1 MVTKIVEFP
10 RIPFPIDKVLFLGK
24 YGTTKLDEFS
34 EMFQGEG
41 SFLIQKFVLQILDLY
56 KGFFKINLQ
65 YNFSKMRGGRRPF
78 GIFLKIHP
86 I

>member
-24 YGTTKLDEFS
+24 YGTAKLDEFS

-41 SFLIQKFVLQILDLY
+41 SFLIQKFVMQILDLY
-56 KGFFKINLQ
+56 
-65 YNFSKMRGGRRPF
+65 
-78 GIFLKIHP
+78 
-86 I
+86 